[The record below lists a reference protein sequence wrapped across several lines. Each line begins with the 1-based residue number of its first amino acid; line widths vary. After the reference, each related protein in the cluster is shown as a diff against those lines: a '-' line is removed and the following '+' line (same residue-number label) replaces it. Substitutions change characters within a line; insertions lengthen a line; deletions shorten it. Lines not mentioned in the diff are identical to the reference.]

1 MIANGHCSDFI
12 HSLIIFSDEGLTLE
26 TSPFETLYVDKLTL
40 TQNHHGKKKETFQL
54 HNIFFFFSAYCVKYT
69 FFVFK
74 VKDWIS
80 KFAY

>member
-1 MIANGHCSDFI
+1 MVICSDFI

-40 TQNHHGKKKETFQL
+40 TQNHHGKKKR
-54 HNIFFFFSAYCVKYT
+54 NIPASQHFLFFSAYCVKYT